1 MTRTG
6 LISTGEKN
14 WLNSARKSS
23 RSYGLDNA
31 KYSLLKLSIGV
42 MKLFVSL
49 SFKGR
54 QLRLKE
60 QYEQA
65 TQEGKDGKEF
75 HVNDANVDPEK
86 IKHIKDIFEMG
97 GNEEKTS
104 ANKTSEHLV
113 DPEKLKQL
121 KGMFE
126 SGGENFGEKH
136 ERHEEVILGGNSHF
150 IQRMQHLTVH
160 LKFCF

>member
-1 MTRTG
+1 MPSIRF
-6 LISTGEKN
+6 KN
-14 WLNSARKSS
+14 IDWSNEIICNS
-23 RSYGLDNA
+23 
-31 KYSLLKLSIGV
+31 V
-42 MKLFVSL
+42 
-49 SFKGR
+49 KGR

-75 HVNDANVDPEK
+75 HVNDANVVDPEK

-136 ERHEEVILGGNSHF
+136 ERHEEVILGGILHIFYTTNATF
-150 IQRMQHLTVH
+150 DYA

>member
-1 MTRTG
+1 MN
-6 LISTGEKN
+6 LWHIQ
-14 WLNSARKSS
+14 
-23 RSYGLDNA
+23 
-31 KYSLLKLSIGV
+31 
-42 MKLFVSL
+42 
-49 SFKGR
+49 GR

-97 GNEEKTS
+97 GSEEKTS
-104 ANKTSEHLV
+104 ANKTSSEHLV

-126 SGGENFGEKH
+126 SGGEIFGEKH
-136 ERHEEVILGGNSHF
+136 ERHEEVILGGKYYTLWNNSNVF
-150 IQRMQHLTVH
+150 FLNNTFKLVLFSCYQRGPQYL
-160 LKFCF
+160 

>member
-1 MTRTG
+1 MN
-6 LISTGEKN
+6 LWHIQ
-14 WLNSARKSS
+14 
-23 RSYGLDNA
+23 
-31 KYSLLKLSIGV
+31 
-42 MKLFVSL
+42 
-49 SFKGR
+49 GR

-97 GNEEKTS
+97 GSEEKTS
-104 ANKTSEHLV
+104 ANKTSSEHLV

-126 SGGENFGEKH
+126 SGGEIFGEKH
-136 ERHEEVILGGNSHF
+136 ERHEEEVILGGIIHF
-150 IQRMQHLTVH
+150 IQQTQHFKLV
-160 LKFCF
+160 LFSCYKRSPQYL

>member
-1 MTRTG
+1 
-6 LISTGEKN
+6 
-14 WLNSARKSS
+14 
-23 RSYGLDNA
+23 
-31 KYSLLKLSIGV
+31 

-126 SGGENFGEKH
+126 SGVENFGEKH
-136 ERHEEVILGGNSHF
+136 ERHEEVILGGKTHF
-150 IQRMQHLTVH
+150 MKRMQHLTVH

>member
-1 MTRTG
+1 
-6 LISTGEKN
+6 LLWNNEIIYISG
-14 WLNSARKSS
+14 
-23 RSYGLDNA
+23 
-31 KYSLLKLSIGV
+31 IQ
-42 MKLFVSL
+42 
-49 SFKGR
+49 GR

-97 GNEEKTS
+97 GSEEKTS
-104 ANKTSEHLV
+104 TSKTSEHLV

-136 ERHEEVILGGNSHF
+136 ERHEEVILGG
-150 IQRMQHLTVH
+150 II
-160 LKFCF
+160 

>member
-1 MTRTG
+1 MTRAV
-6 LISTGEKN
+6 LISIDEKN
-14 WLNSARKSS
+14 WLSSAKKSS
-23 RSYGLDNA
+23 RFYELDNA
-31 KYSLLKLSIGV
+31 KYFYFCINWKIEIYISDIQ
-42 MKLFVSL
+42 
-49 SFKGR
+49 GR

-75 HVNDANVDPEK
+75 HVNDANIVDPEK

-97 GNEEKTS
+97 GTEEKMS
-104 ANKTSEHLV
+104 ASKSSEHLV

-126 SGGENFGEKH
+126 SGNLSEKH
-136 ERHEEVILGGNSHF
+136 ERHEEEVILGGITHF
-150 IQRMQHLTVH
+150 LQ
-160 LKFCF
+160 